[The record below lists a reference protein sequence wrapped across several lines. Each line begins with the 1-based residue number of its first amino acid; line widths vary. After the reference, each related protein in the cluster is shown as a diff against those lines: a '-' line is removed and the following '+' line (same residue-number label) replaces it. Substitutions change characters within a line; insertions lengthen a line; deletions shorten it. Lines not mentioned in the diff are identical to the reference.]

1 MKVPN
6 ERGYFG
12 SFGGRFVPETLMY
25 ALEELE
31 EEYQKVKEDPS
42 FWQGFEYYLREFAGR
57 PTPLYFAKNL
67 TEYAGGAKIYIKRED
82 LLHTGAHKINNT
94 LGQALL
100 AKRMGKNR
108 IIAET
113 GAGQHGVATATACAL
128 LGLECVVYMG
138 EEDAQRQ
145 RLNVFRMKLL
155 GAEVRVVK
163 SGSRT
168 LKDAINE
175 ALRDWVANV
184 ETTHYIIGSVV
195 GPHPFPMMVRDF
207 QSVIGKEAKEQILE
221 KEGKLPKA
229 VVACVGGGSN
239 AMGIFYP
246 FVEDKEVKL
255 VGVEAGGLGLETGK
269 HSASI
274 NAGQVGV
281 LHGMKSF
288 FLQDEE
294 GQILTTHSISA
305 GLDYPGV
312 GPEHAYLFESGRAEY
327 VYATD
332 QEALE
337 GFKLL
342 SRLEGIIP
350 ALEPAHAVLKVVEIA
365 GKLSKE
371 DIVIF
376 NLSGRGDKDMETVM
390 KHLGYKDVAFANVP
404 PSLRDRLAKRLEDKI
419 KDQEVRALALAYFLG
434 EDQGVVP
441 MRVQSAFLTTG
452 LVHLLVVSGGHLSL
466 LALMLR
472 FLAPYRF
479 GLWLA
484 LLGVSFYALL
494 LVPSEPPVLRAYL
507 MILASILLLLYG
519 ERPNLL
525 GILFVSGGVILLLFP
540 EYVSSYSFWLS
551 FCATLYI
558 LLSLREPPR
567 KDVVFLSFWVSF
579 FAFLGTMPIL
589 SLFSFSAPF
598 SILLTPLLSVPFLTF
613 TFYGFLDMLT
623 FFSLPAFPLE
633 VMGRFINASVMFF
646 SDFAPMLF
654 FNFSLWEADP

>member
-42 FWQGFEYYLREFAGR
+42 FWQEFEYYLREFAGR

-155 GAEVRVVK
+155 GAEVRIVK

-246 FVEDKEVKL
+246 FVEDEGVRL

-274 NAGQVGV
+274 NAGRVGI

-312 GPEHAYLFESGRAEY
+312 GPEHAYLFEIGRAEY

-365 GKLSKE
+365 SKLSRD

-390 KHLGYKDVAFANVP
+390 KHLGG
-404 PSLRDRLAKRLEDKI
+404 
-419 KDQEVRALALAYFLG
+419 EV
-434 EDQGVVP
+434 
-441 MRVQSAFLTTG
+441 
-452 LVHLLVVSGGHLSL
+452 
-466 LALMLR
+466 
-472 FLAPYRF
+472 
-479 GLWLA
+479 
-484 LLGVSFYALL
+484 
-494 LVPSEPPVLRAYL
+494 
-507 MILASILLLLYG
+507 
-519 ERPNLL
+519 
-525 GILFVSGGVILLLFP
+525 
-540 EYVSSYSFWLS
+540 
-551 FCATLYI
+551 
-558 LLSLREPPR
+558 
-567 KDVVFLSFWVSF
+567 
-579 FAFLGTMPIL
+579 
-589 SLFSFSAPF
+589 
-598 SILLTPLLSVPFLTF
+598 
-613 TFYGFLDMLT
+613 
-623 FFSLPAFPLE
+623 
-633 VMGRFINASVMFF
+633 
-646 SDFAPMLF
+646 
-654 FNFSLWEADP
+654 

>member
-1 MKVPN
+1 LNFSLDVWVYLIISLAMKVPN

-42 FWQGFEYYLREFAGR
+42 FWKEFEYYLREFAGR

-155 GAEVRVVK
+155 GAEVRIVK

-207 QSVIGKEAKEQILE
+207 QSVIGKEAREQILE

-274 NAGQVGV
+274 NAGRVGI

-312 GPEHAYLFESGRAEY
+312 GPEHAYLFEIGRAEY

-365 GKLSKE
+365 SKLSKD

-390 KHLGYKDVAFANVP
+390 KHLGGAV
-404 PSLRDRLAKRLEDKI
+404 
-419 KDQEVRALALAYFLG
+419 
-434 EDQGVVP
+434 
-441 MRVQSAFLTTG
+441 
-452 LVHLLVVSGGHLSL
+452 
-466 LALMLR
+466 
-472 FLAPYRF
+472 
-479 GLWLA
+479 
-484 LLGVSFYALL
+484 
-494 LVPSEPPVLRAYL
+494 
-507 MILASILLLLYG
+507 
-519 ERPNLL
+519 
-525 GILFVSGGVILLLFP
+525 
-540 EYVSSYSFWLS
+540 
-551 FCATLYI
+551 
-558 LLSLREPPR
+558 
-567 KDVVFLSFWVSF
+567 
-579 FAFLGTMPIL
+579 
-589 SLFSFSAPF
+589 
-598 SILLTPLLSVPFLTF
+598 
-613 TFYGFLDMLT
+613 
-623 FFSLPAFPLE
+623 
-633 VMGRFINASVMFF
+633 
-646 SDFAPMLF
+646 
-654 FNFSLWEADP
+654 